1 MGLCPSPTLRPCLVL
16 IWKIRMWLC
25 CHSCD
30 HSYSVRSG
38 LGKWIQ
44 AVKTAENGSLD
55 TSPTTLCFC
64 RGICSGSPINSPQLF
79 RQWDENKSQ
88 SMLMAWRLTQPQ
100 DHGKEQ
106 VSFTNKLSSL
116 LRCFWG
122 HTMWATTT
130 RRVLKQSV
138 SKKPTYFSLFLSQK
152 KHLNTFLHCYKQRAL
167 SQHSHRTASA
177 FFFFNESVI
186 YFHYLY
192 WKTAGLPLPVINF
205 QYCRRLSTW
214 FTDYKGNQSTCFS
227 LSMWQTVSSN
237 QGQGSVQQYLL

>member
-16 IWKIRMWLC
+16 IWKIQMWLC

-64 RGICSGSPINSPQLF
+64 RGICSGSPINSPRLF

-88 SMLMAWRLTQPQ
+88 STLMPWRHTTPGPWQRAGFLYKQA
-100 DHGKEQ
+100 E
-106 VSFTNKLSSL
+106 FTTKV
-116 LRCFWG
+116 FWD
-122 HTMWATTT
+122 HTMLATTT

-138 SKKPTYFSLFLSQK
+138 SKKPTHFSLFLSQK
-152 KHLNTFLHCYKQRAL
+152 KHLNTFSHCYKQRAL

-177 FFFFNESVI
+177 FFFQWISD
-186 YFHYLY
+186 L
-192 WKTAGLPLPVINF
+192 LPLFILENSRISIS
-205 QYCRRLSTW
+205 C
-214 FTDYKGNQSTCFS
+214 N
-227 LSMWQTVSSN
+227 
-237 QGQGSVQQYLL
+237 